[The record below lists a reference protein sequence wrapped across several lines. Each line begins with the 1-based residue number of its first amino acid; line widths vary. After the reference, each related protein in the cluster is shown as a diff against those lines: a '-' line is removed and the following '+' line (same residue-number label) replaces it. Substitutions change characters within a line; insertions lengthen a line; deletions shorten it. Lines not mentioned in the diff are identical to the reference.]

1 MMIICYYIFLVG
13 FLKQLL
19 FSGDEEIYDENF
31 MEMGENVYVEIIV
44 EQYLKKINDNCD
56 VLNVGMMMLLYILV
70 GVIIIFYNFF

>member
-1 MMIICYYIFLVG
+1 
-13 FLKQLL
+13 
-19 FSGDEEIYDENF
+19 

-44 EQYLKKINDNCD
+44 EQYLKEINDNCD